1 MAETLHYFPNLN
13 NPNQF
18 IIIPESQLVNGWG
31 YQDYINKHKAT
42 TSDTSAPLNQNPHI
56 QSSD

>member
-18 IIIPESQLVNGWG
+18 IIIPESLLVEGW
-31 YQDYINKHKAT
+31 YYEDYIKKYEDAAF
-42 TSDTSAPLNQNPHI
+42 DTSVPLNQNPRI